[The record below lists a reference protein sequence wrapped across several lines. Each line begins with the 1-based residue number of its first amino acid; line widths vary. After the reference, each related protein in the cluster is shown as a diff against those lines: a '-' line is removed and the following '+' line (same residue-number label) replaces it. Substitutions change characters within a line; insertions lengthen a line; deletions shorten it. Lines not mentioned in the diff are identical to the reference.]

1 MFLLKRPSETEISR
15 FIHQQER
22 STLSYGPVGLSRG
35 SPSGYDIDE
44 QRLMIGQ
51 GEHTFERAKAALDT
65 WGMFRLGWVELHPAQ
80 APTTPGTTV
89 AILVRHLGF
98 WSLNACRVVERL
110 PTSAHRPVHGFSY
123 GTLDEHAERGE
134 ELFAVEL
141 EPADGSVWYRIR
153 AVSRPRSLVA
163 RLGYPLSRR
172 LQRRFREDSGRA
184 MAVAVGT

>member
-1 MFLLKRPSETEISR
+1 VFLLRRPSDSEISR
-15 FIHQQER
+15 FVQLQER
-22 STLSYGPVGLSRG
+22 STLSYEPAGLSRR

-44 QRLMIGQ
+44 HRVVIGR
-51 GEHTFERAKAALDT
+51 GEHTFERAKAALDA
-65 WGMFRLGWVELHPAQ
+65 WAMFRLGWVELHPAQ

-89 AILVRHLGF
+89 AILAAHLGF
-98 WSLNACRVVERL
+98 WSLNACRVLERL
-110 PTSAHRPVHGFSY
+110 PVSADRPAHGFSY
-123 GTLDEHAERGE
+123 GTLQEHVEQGE

-153 AVSRPRSLVA
+153 AVSRPRSLLA

-184 MAVAVGT
+184 MVVAVGT

>member
-1 MFLLKRPSETEISR
+1 VFLLRRPSESEISR
-15 FIHQQER
+15 FVRQQEP
-22 STLSYGPVGLSRG
+22 TKLSYEPVGISQR

-44 QRLMIGQ
+44 HRVMIGE
-51 GEHTFERAKAALDT
+51 GERVFERAKAALDA
-65 WGMFRLGWVELHPAQ
+65 WAMFRLGWVELHPAQ

-98 WSLNACRVVERL
+98 WSLNACRVVERF
-110 PTSAHRPVHGFSY
+110 PTSVDRPVHGFSY
-123 GTLDEHAERGE
+123 GTLQEHAERGE

-141 EPADGSVWYRIR
+141 DPADGSVWYRVR
-153 AVSRPRSLVA
+153 AVSRPRSLLA

-184 MAVAVGT
+184 MAVAAGP